1 MEEKGFT
8 LIEIIAVIVVL
19 SLILLIIVPN
29 MTNTINNSKNKLND
43 TQKELIISAA
53 RNWGTANLTLEN
65 NKPVPSEVTIQTLQ
79 DKGYLDDK
87 EIFLTL
93 KQFLDL
99 LKIQGLN
106 NLYLFK
112 TVNKI
117 NNLID
122 LDYAEF
128 WSNILKQASINKE
141 IFTYRS
147 RFK

>member
-87 EIFLTL
+87 EIKNMTD
-93 KQFLDL
+93 KTTISKSS
-99 LKIQGLN
+99 KICIKWEN
-106 NLYLFK
+106 NQY
-112 TVNKI
+112 T
-117 NNLID
+117 
-122 LDYAEF
+122 YTY
-128 WSNILKQASINKE
+128 KE
-141 IFTYRS
+141 TGS
-147 RFK
+147 C

>member
-1 MEEKGFT
+1 MIKHGLFGCE
-8 LIEIIAVIVVL
+8 
-19 SLILLIIVPN
+19 SPILYERELDD
-29 MTNTINNSKNKLND
+29 INLKKNKSVND
-43 TQKELIISAA
+43 FLKKSFT
-53 RNWGTANLTLEN
+53 N
-65 NKPVPSEVTIQTLQ
+65 NAIN
-79 DKGYLDDK
+79 DLDDK

-122 LDYAEF
+122 LDYVEF